1 MGTRTVLLVA
11 FLAPL
16 CAAAQQTV
24 STTGHEAVGGGGSVS
39 VTIGQVG
46 YTEAVSGTG
55 TVRAGVQQP
64 LLVVVTDVEE
74 EDGGASVNVFPN
86 PAGEQTTVSFTAA
99 VPSGTLELLDAS
111 GRSVLSAPAT
121 GTSTELQLAHIE
133 SGSYWLVFQAGEE
146 RIVTALSITAGR
158 EP

>member
-1 MGTRTVLLVA
+1 MIRYQYDAAGNRTQRDWYCWGEEVES
-11 FLAPL
+11 P
-16 CAAAQQTV
+16 TEP
-24 STTGHEAVGGGGSVS
+24 T
-39 VTIGQVG
+39 
-46 YTEAVSGTG
+46 TEADGTAAK
-55 TVRAGVQQP
+55 R
-64 LLVVVTDVEE
+64 LLE
-74 EDGGASVNVFPN
+74 AIHMNVFPN

>member
-86 PAGEQTTVSFTAA
+86 PAQDLLTVQLHRSEGEVHTYRLF
-99 VPSGTLELLDAS
+99 DAS
-111 GRSVLSAPAT
+111 GRAVR
-121 GTSTELQLAHIE
+121 
-133 SGSYWLVFQAGEE
+133 EE
-146 RIVTALSITAGR
+146 RISGTRAEVDLRSFAQGTYTLSVWADGAPIGTFTVIKQ
-158 EP
+158 